1 MPDVQRSSDLV
12 EQSSAKALVG
22 IVGGVICLGLGAVF
36 AAWGGPSM
44 VGLAGVL
51 LFFGVGG
58 TIFGIV
64 EIVKAKKV
72 SSVKVSCPYC
82 NAPNFL
88 TEHPTSDFSCR
99 TCFRMIP
106 VDNGQ
111 ILQVNSVRCG
121 FCNALNY
128 WSARSFGLI
137 CEECSHAIPI
147 AGLEGGAK
155 RIETFATVTDNNT
168 YDLVLLSIDRPTEE
182 LISCLQHMLALNRNQ
197 VKEIFDELPS
207 MLLTGIPR
215 MKADTLVA
223 QLTSHGARAE
233 ARIHTE

>member
-1 MPDVQRSSDLV
+1 MSDVQRSSDLV
-12 EQSSAKALVG
+12 EQASAKALAALAGG
-22 IVGGVICLGLGAVF
+22 IVCLGLGAVF
-36 AAWGGPSM
+36 FAWAGPSM

-51 LFFGVGG
+51 LLAG
-58 TIFGIV
+58 TVLTIYGIV
-64 EIVKAKKV
+64 EVVKAKKV
-72 SSVKVSCPYC
+72 SSVKVPCPYC
-82 NAPNFL
+82 DAANFL
-88 TEHPTSDFSCR
+88 IEQPNQDFSCR

-106 VDNGQ
+106 VENGQ

-155 RIETFATVTDNNT
+155 RIETFATVSDSNT
-168 YDLVLLSIDRPTEE
+168 YDLVLQSIDRPSEE
-182 LISCLQHMLALNRNQ
+182 LIACLQHMLALNRNQ
-197 VKEIFDELPS
+197 VKEIFDQLPS

-215 MKADTLVA
+215 MKANTLVA
-223 QLTSHGARAE
+223 QLTGYGANAE